1 MTDYSHETLL
11 ERKLKRRTK
20 GLMTLFGY
28 DYRTAYRAAVKEAIK
43 DGDVIIVDGRLRD
56 IQQSQTDGRIA
67 G

>member
-43 DGDVIIVDGRLRD
+43 NGDVIIVDGRLRD
-56 IQQSQTDGRIA
+56 IQQSQNDGRIA

>member
-28 DYRTAYRAAVKEAIK
+28 DYRAAYRAAVKEAIK

-56 IQQSQTDGRIA
+56 IQQSQNDGRIA

>member
-56 IQQSQTDGRIA
+56 IQQSQNDGRIA

>member
-28 DYRTAYRAAVKEAIK
+28 DCRTAYRAAVKEAIK

-56 IQQSQTDGRIA
+56 IQQSQNDGRIA

>member
-11 ERKLKRRTK
+11 ERKLKRQAK

-28 DYRTAYRAAVKEAIK
+28 NYPTAYRATVLKAIK
-43 DGDVIIVDGRLRD
+43 DSDVIIVNGKLRD
-56 IQQSQTDGRIA
+56 IQPSQNDGRVA

>member
-1 MTDYSHETLL
+1 MENHGCETPL
-11 ERKLKRRTK
+11 ERKLKRRAK

-43 DGDVIIVDGRLRD
+43 NGDVIIVDGRLRD
-56 IQQSQTDGRIA
+56 IQQSQNDGRIA